1 MKKDLFKEFNE
12 LFTTAVGGSLVYKGE
27 EQGIVE
33 LGVRQFISKAIS
45 NAISQTRKEIEQAR
59 QEGYEVGYAQGEYGA
74 GMPKSMVEFIKAEAR
89 KETLEEVEKKI
100 ERIRDDKGY
109 ALITIDYLIKLLNK
123 LKSLKK

>member
-45 NAISQTRKEIEQAR
+45 QTREETQEQAR
-59 QEGYEVGYAQGEYGA
+59 QEGYEVGYAQGQSET
-74 GMPKSMVEFIKAEAR
+74 GMPQSMVEFIKAKAR
-89 KETLEEVEKKI
+89 KETLEEVEKEI
-100 ERIRDDKGY
+100 EKLYTPEFSAIAIFK
-109 ALITIDYLIKLLNK
+109 ALIIEKLRDI
-123 LKSLKK
+123 KSLKN